1 MFCTKGRQ
9 DLGSP
14 GLLFPD
20 LAGAGTP
27 MAVPGCV
34 GVLTT
39 PKNPVGAQED
49 PGRALGRCSGVRKGN
64 GSNLVDQQRLP

>member
-14 GLLFPD
+14 GLLLPD

-39 PKNPVGAQED
+39 PKNPVGAQEGS
-49 PGRALGRCSGVRKGN
+49 GRALGRCPGVRKGD